1 MHVGALI
8 PLAIIMCGSA
18 VVITAMGLISRQ
30 LSLHRTS
37 TPNVVNNEEITRRL
51 ERIEQAVETTAIEVE
66 RMAEANRFLT
76 KLLAQKSEIVS
87 R

>member
-1 MHVGALI
+1 MHVPTII
-8 PLAIIMCGSA
+8 PIAIIMCGSA
-18 VVITAMGLISRQ
+18 VLVTAMGVLSRQ
-30 LSLHRTS
+30 LSLRRMASQAMRNQDLTQ
-37 TPNVVNNEEITRRL
+37 RL

-76 KLLAQKSEIVS
+76 KLLAEKADALP

>member
-1 MHVGALI
+1 MHFGALV

-18 VVITAMGLISRQ
+18 VLITGMGLISRHF
-30 LSLHRTS
+30 SVRRMS
-37 TPNVVNNEEITRRL
+37 PPTPVNDDLTRRL

-66 RMAEANRFLT
+66 RMAEASRFLT
-76 KLLAQKSEIVS
+76 KLLAQKSEIVP

>member
-1 MHVGALI
+1 MHIPVIL

-18 VVITAMGLISRQ
+18 VLITGMSLISRQ
-30 LSLHRTS
+30 LSMRRMSSPTQA
-37 TPNVVNNEEITRRL
+37 NEDLTRRL

-76 KLLAQKSEIVS
+76 KLLSQKSDIVP

>member
-1 MHVGALI
+1 MI

-18 VVITAMGLISRQ
+18 VLITGMSLISRQ
-30 LSLHRTS
+30 LSMRRMSSPTQAS
-37 TPNVVNNEEITRRL
+37 EELTRRL

-66 RMAEANRFLT
+66 RMAEANRFLS
-76 KLLAQKSEIVS
+76 KLLSQKSEIVP

>member
-1 MHVGALI
+1 MPVII

-18 VVITAMGLISRQ
+18 VMIVGMALVSRQ
-30 LSLHRTS
+30 ISLRRMS
-37 TPNVVNNEEITRRL
+37 AQKLGNDELTRRL

-76 KLLAQKSEIVS
+76 KLLAEKN
-87 R
+87 

>member
-1 MHVGALI
+1 VHFPVVI

-18 VVITAMGLISRQ
+18 VMITAMGVVSRH
-30 LSLHRTS
+30 LSLRRMS
-37 TPNVVNNEEITRRL
+37 TQKVGNEELMSRL

-76 KLLAQKSEIVS
+76 KLLAQKSDSVP

>member
-1 MHVGALI
+1 MSVPVII

-18 VVITAMGLISRQ
+18 VMITGMALVARQISLRRMSSQ
-30 LSLHRTS
+30 NLR
-37 TPNVVNNEEITRRL
+37 NEDLTRRL

-76 KLLAQKSEIVS
+76 KLLAEKAHEVS
-87 R
+87 S

>member
-1 MHVGALI
+1 MPAII
-8 PLAIIMCGSA
+8 PLAIVMCGSA
-18 VVITAMGLISRQ
+18 VLITAMGLVSRQ
-30 LSLHRTS
+30 LSLRRMS
-37 TPNVVNNEEITRRL
+37 SQNLRNEELTRRL

-76 KLLAQKSEIVS
+76 KLLAQKTDSLT